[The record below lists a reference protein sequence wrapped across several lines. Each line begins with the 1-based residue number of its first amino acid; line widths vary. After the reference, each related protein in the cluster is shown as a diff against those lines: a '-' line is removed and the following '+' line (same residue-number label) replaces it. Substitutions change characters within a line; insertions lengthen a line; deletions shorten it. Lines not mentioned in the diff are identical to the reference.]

1 MSILD
6 LLTENMKE
14 AMKTGDKERLSTI
27 RLLRGQIKDAE
38 INKRAA
44 LSEDE
49 ELAVLTSAA
58 KKRKESIEAFTTAG
72 REDLAA
78 KEKAE
83 WEIIQSYLPR
93 PLNPDEIETIVQ
105 EAIATAGA
113 QTIKDLG
120 KVMQLVTARTKGRA
134 DGKLVSD
141 LVRKKLSL

>member
-6 LLTENMKE
+6 RLTEDMKE
-14 AMKTGDKERLSTI
+14 AMKSGDKDRLSTI

-58 KKRKESIEAFTTAG
+58 KKRKESIEAFTAAN
-72 REDLAA
+72 RSDLAD
-78 KEKAE
+78 KEKME
-83 WEIIQSYLPR
+83 LETIQFYLPM
-93 PLNPDEIETIVQ
+93 PLSPEEVEKIVV
-105 EAIATAGA
+105 EAITATGA

-120 KVMQLVTARTKGRA
+120 KVMQLVTSQTKGRA
-134 DGKLVSD
+134 DGKMVSD
-141 LVRKKLSL
+141 LVRKKLTI